1 MKRQPWRYYNSMG
14 SGPPLDASARC
25 HRHYDHGQHD
35 HHQQHQH
42 GQAFVEKVADEW
54 EEQGFEQGTTTT
66 ATIYTDL
73 PSRLDQLPFSAYH
86 WFLVVSLG
94 VTWMLDGLEVT
105 VVSVLSAHLKREDT
119 LGLTDVQVGLT
130 VSLTLLGA
138 ILGSVVFGYLCDRYG
153 RKKLYLATP
162 IVYSVAT
169 GLSAFCWEFYGFAAM
184 RFITGA
190 GLGGE
195 YSAMNSAIDELIPA
209 KVRGRV
215 DLAVNGSYWFGAA
228 LAAAISLFILD
239 PHFLGS
245 ADFGWRFMFGLGAL
259 LGVVIVLLRL
269 ALPESPRW
277 LMTRGRMDEAERVVS
292 DMEAKAVRWNTALGA
307 RLPAF
312 LASCFLSLSSPRHSP
327 VATHASS
334 SGGYDV
340 SSNEYDAVDEEEGEK
355 EGHVIAIVPRRS
367 TPLREVVGAIFLRYP
382 RHTVLGLSLMVAQA
396 FFYNAIFFSYAIILV
411 EFYGVASEKVG
422 LYLVPFAIGNFLG
435 PITLGP
441 LFDTIG
447 RRQMIALTYSL
458 SAVLLII
465 TGWLFAGGM
474 IGALVQAVLWSVVF
488 FFSSPAAS
496 AAYLTVSEIFPL
508 EIRALAI
515 SFFYSVGTGLGGVAA
530 PLLFGWLLETGR
542 AENIFYGYVLAAA
555 LMLVAAIVETVI
567 GVDAEQKSLESITA
581 PLSAA
586 PAPASPSTGASSL
599 ASSTS
604 SLFVSTPHSSSFSS
618 LPLPPQSS
626 LRSSSSRSHT
636 RPWRAHH
643 DLAALRSLG
652 SLTPSYHHR
661 SSPSPPPSSAS
672 PALSSLHRTS
682 GSSSPSAFLL
692 APSFV
697 RSLSTSSSLSAS
709 SVPSPAH
716 ASPSVPPAVSRDER
730 EMDDI
735 DLSEDRQQQQQQ
747 QLRPGV
753 PDIPKQLLPAAGS
766 AQHD

>member
-1 MKRQPWRYYNSMG
+1 M
-14 SGPPLDASARC
+14 
-25 HRHYDHGQHD
+25 
-35 HHQQHQH
+35 
-42 GQAFVEKVADEW
+42 
-54 EEQGFEQGTTTT
+54 
-66 ATIYTDL
+66 
-73 PSRLDQLPFSAYH
+73 
-86 WFLVVSLG
+86 LVPMLG
-94 VTWMLDGLEVT
+94 V
-105 VVSVLSAHLKREDT
+105 
-119 LGLTDVQVGLT
+119 
-130 VSLTLLGA
+130 
-138 ILGSVVFGYLCDRYG
+138 
-153 RKKLYLATP
+153 
-162 IVYSVAT
+162 
-169 GLSAFCWEFYGFAAM
+169 AA
-184 RFITGA
+184 
-190 GLGGE
+190 
-195 YSAMNSAIDELIPA
+195 
-209 KVRGRV
+209 
-215 DLAVNGSYWFGAA
+215 
-228 LAAAISLFILD
+228 
-239 PHFLGS
+239 
-245 ADFGWRFMFGLGAL
+245 
-259 LGVVIVLLRL
+259 
-269 ALPESPRW
+269 
-277 LMTRGRMDEAERVVS
+277 GRMDEAERVVS
-292 DMEAKAVRWNTALGA
+292 DMEAKAVRWNAALGA

-626 LRSSSSRSHT
+626 LRSSSSSRSHT

-643 DLAALRSLG
+643 DLAALRALG
-652 SLTPSYHHR
+652 SLTPSYH
-661 SSPSPPPSSAS
+661 P
-672 PALSSLHRTS
+672 
-682 GSSSPSAFLL
+682 
-692 APSFV
+692 
-697 RSLSTSSSLSAS
+697 
-709 SVPSPAH
+709 H